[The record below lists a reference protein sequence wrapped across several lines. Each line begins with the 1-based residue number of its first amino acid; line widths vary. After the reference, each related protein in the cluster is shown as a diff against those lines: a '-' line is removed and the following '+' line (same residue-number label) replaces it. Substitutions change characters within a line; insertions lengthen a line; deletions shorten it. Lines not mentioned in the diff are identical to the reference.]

1 MTGTVIIIM
10 SKGSGHDHPVHVAT
24 LIRTIILMDSTQKG
38 G

>member
-1 MTGTVIIIM
+1 MTGIVIIFM
-10 SKGSGHDHPVHVAT
+10 SKGSGHDHPVRVAT